1 MRGSRAL
8 DDQRYRCHPRVEQET
23 TRVEMT
29 NEVPWPDGVKTCGEI
44 SSDEC
49 NDRYFALLAEVGRLS
64 GENEALD
71 HGHLRA
77 TIVRLVRDG
86 EVLEAELS
94 SSRAEVE
101 RLEKENKELRL
112 MAFENTV
119 DEAVAA
125 RSASFAREKP

>member
-1 MRGSRAL
+1 
-8 DDQRYRCHPRVEQET
+8 
-23 TRVEMT
+23 MT

-101 RLEKENKELRL
+101 RLEKENKELRWRL
-112 MAFENTV
+112 GVYEDTI
-119 DEAVAA
+119 DEAEAA
-125 RSASFAREKP
+125 RLASVAREKP

>member
-1 MRGSRAL
+1 
-8 DDQRYRCHPRVEQET
+8 
-23 TRVEMT
+23 MT

-101 RLEKENKELRL
+101 RLEEENKELRL